1 MSFLAIARLN
11 VAGQLILI
19 LAATAIRLVSF
30 LIKFAFG
37 LRFDDGGLAQVA
49 YRRGLYCRW

>member
-11 VAGQLILI
+11 VAGRLILI

-37 LRFDDGGLAQVA
+37 LRFDDGGLLQGA
-49 YRRGLYCRW
+49 CR